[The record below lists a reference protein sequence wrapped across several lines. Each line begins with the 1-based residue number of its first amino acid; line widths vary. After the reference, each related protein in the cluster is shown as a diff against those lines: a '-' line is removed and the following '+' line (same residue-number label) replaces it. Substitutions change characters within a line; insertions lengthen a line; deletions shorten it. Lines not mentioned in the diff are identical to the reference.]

1 MFDRCLFEVLHI
13 DLWKSYVY
21 YIRETKGHLAN
32 YREKVAEAFDCA
44 IDRVG
49 VDTQASQIYV
59 DYIQFLKNVEAVGQY
74 AENQKVAAV
83 RKIYQ
88 KALSTPLANLDQIW
102 QDYCAF
108 EKVCRAAMSSIN
120 FIFSL

>member
-1 MFDRCLFEVLHI
+1 M
-13 DLWKSYVY
+13 Y